1 MFKVAN
7 NLKTVLERR
16 LCPFLVL
23 VRGNND
29 VDMFFSKLTL
39 NTLHL
44 PQKVPTSFGNGS
56 SWGCGCLRL
65 SFLKQT
71 LRRRW
76 YWFLL
81 ALGNGIWEKEREAGL
96 GRGRNWTEDT
106 SAHSA
111 ESSGAE
117 MALQSCSQL
126 RERVQVFVASYG
138 SVSSGRGHHLGW
150 VSSLLLRA
158 VPREGC
164 FVSLQQWTFSEE
176 ARAVGALVPEGHVG
190 GTSQSPLLLWRGS
203 CHGKAIVTNL
213 PSVWEET
220 NRSVRLIKTRTR
232 SDVSFS
238 WV

>member
-111 ESSGAE
+111 ESSRAE
-117 MALQSCSQL
+117 MALQSWSRL

-138 SVSSGRGHHLGW
+138 SVCFRQRTSPW
-150 VSSLLLRA
+150 VSQFTSAKGSSQRRMLCEPPA
-158 VPREGC
+158 VN
-164 FVSLQQWTFSEE
+164 VL
-176 ARAVGALVPEGHVG
+176 
-190 GTSQSPLLLWRGS
+190 RGS
-203 CHGKAIVTNL
+203 
-213 PSVWEET
+213 
-220 NRSVRLIKTRTR
+220 
-232 SDVSFS
+232 
-238 WV
+238 